1 MPLYYYKAVTP
12 DGKKIKSAMEAPSPN
27 SVINI
32 LNGKGYVI
40 LNIKETRKTK
50 FGPLFGIKLEDIVT
64 FSRQL
69 SVMVTS
75 GIRIRNAL
83 EILSRQEVFSRSF
96 RKILTNMVF
105 SLESGSSL
113 AEAMKSEKAFDEI
126 FVNLVEAGEKGGV
139 LDATLEKIAIFYE
152 DMKRLRD
159 EVKSAMAYP
168 IFVLIFAILIIFVI
182 SFFVLPRLISVFGT
196 IPKNPLIKFLLDAN
210 KLLSERWPLVLIV
223 TVASFIG
230 LFIFFR
236 TRLGMR
242 VKSVIGGLIPI
253 VRKIRVNMAIER
265 FTKTLGILLE
275 SGVSVTDAIELA
287 ARSSENPTLESSSS
301 KMIEMV
307 KKGLTLRE
315 AMISINII
323 PTMVAEMVGTGEET
337 GKLPEVLQK
346 VSEFYDQEVRK
357 NVKQLVSLIEPMMI
371 VFVGGFIALLA
382 LTMYQTIFTMQQSI
396 GMGG

>member
-1 MPLYYYKAVTP
+1 MPLYSYKAITP
-12 DGKKIKSAMEAPSPN
+12 EGRKIRSMMEAPNLNVVMNALN
-27 SVINI
+27 SR
-32 LNGKGYVI
+32 GYVV
-40 LNIKETRKTK
+40 LDIKETKK
-50 FGPLFGIKLEDIVT
+50 NSFGPFFGIRLDDIVT

-83 EILSRQEVFSRSF
+83 ELLSKQETFSSSF
-96 RKILTNMVF
+96 RKILANMIV
-105 SLESGSSL
+105 SLEAGSSL
-113 AEAMKSEKAFDEI
+113 AEAMKNEKAFDEI

-139 LDATLEKIAIFYE
+139 LDVSLEKIAVFYE

-159 EVKSAMAYP
+159 EVRSAMAYP
-168 IFVLIFAILIIFVI
+168 IFVLVFAIIIIFVI

-196 IPKNPLIKFLLDAN
+196 IPNNPLIRFLLDTN
-210 KLLSERWPLVLIV
+210 RLLTNSWPAVLTIV
-223 TVASFIG
+223 IALFVGS
-230 LFIFFR
+230 FIFFR
-236 TRLGMR
+236 TKLGIR
-242 VKSVIGGLIPI
+242 VKSLIGGLIPI
-253 VRKIRVNMAIER
+253 VRKIRMNMAIER

-275 SGVSVTDAIELA
+275 SGVSITDAIELS
-287 ARSSENPTLESSSS
+287 ARSSENNALESSAP
-301 KMIEMV
+301 KMIDMV

-315 AMISINII
+315 AMMATNII

-337 GKLPEVLQK
+337 GKLPEILQK

>member
-1 MPLYYYKAVTP
+1 MPLYSYRVITP
-12 DGKKIKSAMEAPSPN
+12 EGKKVKSTMEAPNPST
-27 SVINI
+27 VMNI
-32 LNGKGYVI
+32 LSNKGYVV
-40 LNIKETRKTK
+40 LDIKETKKNK
-50 FGPLFGIKLEDIVT
+50 FGPFFGIKLGDIVT

-83 EILSRQEVFSRSF
+83 EILSKQEIFSGSF
-96 RKILTNMVF
+96 RKILANMVI
-105 SLESGSSL
+105 SLETGSSL

-139 LDATLEKIAIFYE
+139 LDVTLEKIAVFYE

-159 EVKSAMAYP
+159 EVRSAMAYP
-168 IFVLIFAILIIFVI
+168 IFVLVFAIIVVFVI

-196 IPKNPLIKFLLDAN
+196 VPNNPLIRFLLNTN
-210 KLLSERWPLVLIV
+210 KLLTDRWPIVLAI
-223 TVASFIG
+223 TIALFIG

-236 TRLGMR
+236 TKLGIR
-242 VKSVIGGLIPI
+242 VKSIIGGLIPI
-253 VRKIRVNMAIER
+253 VRKIRMNMAIER

-275 SGVSVTDAIELA
+275 SGVSITDAIDLA
-287 ARSSENPTLESSSS
+287 ARSSENNTLESAAPE
-301 KMIEMV
+301 MIDMV
-307 KKGLTLRE
+307 KKGLTLKE
-315 AMISINII
+315 AMIATNII

>member
-1 MPLYYYKAVTP
+1 
-12 DGKKIKSAMEAPSPN
+12 
-27 SVINI
+27 
-32 LNGKGYVI
+32 
-40 LNIKETRKTK
+40 
-50 FGPLFGIKLEDIVT
+50 
-64 FSRQL
+64 
-69 SVMVTS
+69 
-75 GIRIRNAL
+75 
-83 EILSRQEVFSRSF
+83 
-96 RKILTNMVF
+96 
-105 SLESGSSL
+105 
-113 AEAMKSEKAFDEI
+113 
-126 FVNLVEAGEKGGV
+126 
-139 LDATLEKIAIFYE
+139 
-152 DMKRLRD
+152 
-159 EVKSAMAYP
+159 
-168 IFVLIFAILIIFVI
+168 
-182 SFFVLPRLISVFGT
+182 
-196 IPKNPLIKFLLDAN
+196 
-210 KLLSERWPLVLIV
+210 
-223 TVASFIG
+223 
-230 LFIFFR
+230 
-236 TRLGMR
+236 MR

-382 LTMYQTIFTMQQSI
+382 LTMYQTIFTMEQSI

>member
-1 MPLYYYKAVTP
+1 MPLYSYKAVGP
-12 DGKKIKSAMEAPSPN
+12 DGKKVKSTMEAPSPN
-27 SVINI
+27 TVINT
-32 LNGKGYVI
+32 LNGKGYI
-40 LNIKETRKTK
+40 IFDIKETRKTK
-50 FGPLFGIKLEDIVT
+50 FGPLFGIRLQDVVT

-69 SVMVTS
+69 SVMVSS

-83 EILSRQEVFSRSF
+83 EILSKQEVFSSSF

-139 LDATLEKIAIFYE
+139 LDKALEKIAIFYE

-159 EVKSAMAYP
+159 EVRSAMAYP
-168 IFVLIFAILIIFVI
+168 IFVLVFAVLIIFVI
-182 SFFVLPRLISVFGT
+182 SFFVLPRLISVFGS
-196 IPKNPLIKFLLDAN
+196 IPSNPLIRFLLNAN
-210 KLLSERWPLVLIV
+210 RVLSEKWPLVLAIV
-223 TVASFIG
+223 IA
-230 LFIFFR
+230 LFVGGFVFFR

-242 VKSVIGGLIPI
+242 VKSVIGGLIPV
-253 VRKIRVNMAIER
+253 VRKIRLNMAIER

-275 SGVSVTDAIELA
+275 SGVSVTDAIELS
-287 ARSSENPTLESSSS
+287 ARSSENHSLESAAPR
-301 KMIEMV
+301 MIEMV
-307 KKGLTLRE
+307 KKGLTLKE
-315 AMISINII
+315 AMISTNMI

-396 GMGG
+396 GG

>member
-12 DGKKIKSAMEAPSPN
+12 DGKKIKSTMEAPSPS

-196 IPKNPLIKFLLDAN
+196 VPKNPLIKFLLDAN

-223 TVASFIG
+223 AVASFIG

-287 ARSSENPTLESSSS
+287 ARSSENPALESSSS

-382 LTMYQTIFTMQQSI
+382 LTMYQTIFTMEQSI